1 MNMKKQIL
9 IISIVM
15 FFISGCS
22 SYISRVDPRYLTD
35 VWRTAYG
42 YPFPNCILRSRPYS
56 TPALIEC
63 GGNISHGWKIF
74 ETETI
79 YPTYYE
85 DYTDGRHKLFE
96 IETAYHSTFDGISL
110 KHHKFPF
117 VKPTFL
123 MRVDEGV
130 KWWLIK
136 AGNCYYLLDH
146 EKGGRIKR
154 IYEKAKLSNEKDIY
168 TVSKMTTHGRV
179 QSHKKEKLP
188 DIDALGI
195 TGKIKIGKLE
205 AQYVDIDTA
214 TDLFSLDGI
223 ICSNN
228 QWGFLINK
236 VAYVNENDEFLHLF
250 WIRYLTSEYY
260 GVDFFPESAKA
271 KQILIRES
279 ENSNEILKFIRD
291 NDLYSISEDFQLGA
305 KEVGKAKKNLIG
317 ESKDINDLVKII
329 QNRKPDALI
338 KEPSPWKYARHP
350 EI

>member
-1 MNMKKQIL
+1 MHMKKQIL

-35 VWRTAYG
+35 VRRTAYG

-96 IETAYHSTFDGISL
+96 IETAYHSTFDEISL

-146 EKGGRIKR
+146 EK
-154 IYEKAKLSNEKDIY
+154 EE
-168 TVSKMTTHGRV
+168 
-179 QSHKKEKLP
+179 E
-188 DIDALGI
+188 
-195 TGKIKIGKLE
+195 
-205 AQYVDIDTA
+205 
-214 TDLFSLDGI
+214 
-223 ICSNN
+223 
-228 QWGFLINK
+228 
-236 VAYVNENDEFLHLF
+236 
-250 WIRYLTSEYY
+250 
-260 GVDFFPESAKA
+260 
-271 KQILIRES
+271 
-279 ENSNEILKFIRD
+279 
-291 NDLYSISEDFQLGA
+291 
-305 KEVGKAKKNLIG
+305 
-317 ESKDINDLVKII
+317 
-329 QNRKPDALI
+329 
-338 KEPSPWKYARHP
+338 
-350 EI
+350 